1 MELSELYAFLWCI
14 SGAVLRGS
22 GLGGLA
28 GACEPSVSNKGDRNH
43 YKLAYNDAAGRLSLT
58 KQSEKEDFQET

>member
-1 MELSELYAFLWCI
+1 MEPSELYAFLWCI

-43 YKLAYNDAAGRLSLT
+43 YKLALNCVISRSSLV
-58 KQSEKEDFQET
+58 KEFKK

>member
-1 MELSELYAFLWCI
+1 MSFAIFASTFSVELSELNAFLWCI

-28 GACEPSVSNKGDRNH
+28 GACEPSVSNK
-43 YKLAYNDAAGRLSLT
+43 
-58 KQSEKEDFQET
+58 